1 MKTIYS
7 IERKSLITSQREHN
21 RIFRKG
27 FIDGLTP
34 AQVAVN
40 SIPKYAAPFEVD
52 SNPSSV
58 ALIAVK
64 TVEIFFGLFVLL
76 CMVGV
81 LGIGAFIRGR

>member
-1 MKTIYS
+1 
-7 IERKSLITSQREHN
+7 
-21 RIFRKG
+21 
-27 FIDGLTP
+27 
-34 AQVAVN
+34 VN
-40 SIPKYAAPFEVD
+40 SIPKYAAPFEED

-81 LGIGAFIRGR
+81 LGMGVSFRGR